1 MYENKRLSIV
11 ELIFSVLLIICGV
24 FTLTRPAAAIGGP
37 AIVYGILAIATGVM
51 DIVIYAKLE
60 RHTGFGPA
68 TALVTGILSAIA
80 GVLILIEPSIG
91 AITLVWIFPIWFICH
106 CISRLTR
113 LDIIRAEAGKAHY
126 YFSLIVNV
134 LGLVVGIMMLF
145 NPYFSFISLSWFVG
159 FYLILLGVDG
169 ISVPLSALF
178 SH

>member
-37 AIVYGILAIATGVM
+37 PLSTAYSPSLRASWISSYTRSWSGTQALA
-51 DIVIYAKLE
+51 L
-60 RHTGFGPA
+60 P
-68 TALVTGILSAIA
+68 
-80 GVLILIEPSIG
+80 
-91 AITLVWIFPIWFICH
+91 
-106 CISRLTR
+106 
-113 LDIIRAEAGKAHY
+113 
-126 YFSLIVNV
+126 
-134 LGLVVGIMMLF
+134 
-145 NPYFSFISLSWFVG
+145 LSWFVG